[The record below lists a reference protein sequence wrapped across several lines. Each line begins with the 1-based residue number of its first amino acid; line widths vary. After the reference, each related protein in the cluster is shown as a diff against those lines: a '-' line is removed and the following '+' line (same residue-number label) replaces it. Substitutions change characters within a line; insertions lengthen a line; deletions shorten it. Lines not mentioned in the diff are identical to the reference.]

1 MLPDCLRSF
10 RAIYNHARRTG
21 DLPECPTMA
30 IEWFEDKP
38 DGRIIENLKHWRK
51 TIDDLPNPIHR
62 VFYELLLFTGLR
74 KTEVFTLKCRCE
86 PSFSRI
92 VLSSAGIRLD

>member
-1 MLPDCLRSF
+1 
-10 RAIYNHARRTG
+10 
-21 DLPECPTMA
+21 MA

-62 VFYELLLFTGLR
+62 VCGPR
-74 KTEVFTLKCRCE
+74 
-86 PSFSRI
+86 
-92 VLSSAGIRLD
+92 